1 MLLKPPDDKQA
12 RLAELDRLAKV
23 VPVARRRQ
31 IMEESRI
38 LRAGIKG
45 EEESPYRLDFQLTG
59 TWYRRGGKYL

>member
-12 RLAELDRLAKV
+12 RLAEPDRLAKV

-45 EEESPYRLDFQLTG
+45 E
-59 TWYRRGGKYL
+59 